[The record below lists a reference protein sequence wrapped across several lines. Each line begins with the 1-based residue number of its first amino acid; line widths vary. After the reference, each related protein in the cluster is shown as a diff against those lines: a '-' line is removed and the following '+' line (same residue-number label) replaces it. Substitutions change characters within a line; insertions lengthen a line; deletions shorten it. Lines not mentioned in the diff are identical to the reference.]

1 MDKNAEVKQFW
12 DSQAATHGET
22 YLATMPD
29 KFLKDLEIENIS
41 KFLKPGTYVADIGCG
56 NGYSTFR
63 YAETLDIKIQ
73 GIDYS
78 VAMIEQANRVCN
90 RLPND
95 LRARVSF
102 RHGDVKGTGLENS
115 LFDTVITDRCLIN
128 LTTRND
134 QENALKELHRILKP
148 NGYYLMCEDTEQ
160 GLYNLNRVREHVGLE
175 PIKVRWHNLY
185 IDETHIMA
193 AAQKLFK
200 LVEVVKFSSLYYVA
214 SRIINGK
221 IAQEQGREPSYDSDI
236 NKVAALCSS
245 IASFGDFGPLKL
257 FVFQKP

>member
-12 DSQAATHGET
+12 DRQAATHGDT

-29 KFLKDLEIENIS
+29 KFLKELEIENIS

-63 YAETLDIKIQ
+63 YAENLDIKIQ
-73 GIDYS
+73 GVDYS
-78 VAMIEQANRVCN
+78 EAMIEQADRVCG
-90 RLPND
+90 RLPNT

-102 RHGDVKGTGLENS
+102 RHGDVKETGLKNS
-115 LFDTVITDRCLIN
+115 AFDTVITDRCLIN
-128 LTTRND
+128 LTTRSD
-134 QENALKELHRILKP
+134 QEIALKELHRILKP

-160 GLYNLNRVREHVGLE
+160 GLYNLNQVRESVGLE

-185 IDETHIMA
+185 LDETHILTV
-193 AAQKLFK
+193 AQELFQ
-200 LVEVVKFSSLYYVA
+200 LVEVVKFSSLYYLA

-221 IAQEQGREPSYDSDI
+221 IAQELGHEPSYDSDI
-236 NKVAALCSS
+236 NRVAALCSS

-257 FVFQKP
+257 FVFQRP